1 MLLSALSAPGDV
13 DADVLLWPQLFPGG
27 GLDSAADRA
36 RLVAALQALPPG
48 SAPALAYQRA
58 LRKLVDATAHAKGGL
73 PLEVLLGCVATAAR
87 CTPAAPLPTTRP
99 PIHPHHAR
107 RAHPPSLRR
116 PISPRTS
123 ASAGA
128 PPSRQQTRP
137 RCSHHPLGRWP
148 RPL

>member
-27 GLDSAADRA
+27 GMDSAADRA

-87 CTPAAPLPTTRP
+87 RTPAPLPTTRP
-99 PIHPHHAR
+99 PTHPHHAR

-116 PISPRTS
+116 PISSRTS

-128 PPSRQQTRP
+128 PPSHQQTRP
-137 RCSHHPLGRWP
+137 RRSHHPPGRRP
-148 RPL
+148 RRL